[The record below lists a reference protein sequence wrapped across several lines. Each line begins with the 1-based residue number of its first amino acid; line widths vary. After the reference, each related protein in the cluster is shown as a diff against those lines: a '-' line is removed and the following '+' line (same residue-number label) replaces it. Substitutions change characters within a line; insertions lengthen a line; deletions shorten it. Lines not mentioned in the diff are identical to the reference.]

1 MLGRK
6 NESIREEIVINGCSF
21 TKRPTKEI
29 LIFTCSI
36 ENLFTVIII
45 SQIN

>member
-1 MLGRK
+1 MRQLQT
-6 NESIREEIVINGCSF
+6 EIVINACSF
-21 TKRPTKEI
+21 TKRPMKER
-29 LIFTCSI
+29 LIFTKKI